1 VEPGDMKH
9 LLGYVIWNKERMLD
23 WLADGILESF
33 TPDQVDIL
41 FVLDGPYDG
50 TDVKLPEVIARKLS
64 KYNCTI
70 QVFKEETWKFPCQNW
85 MMQYCI
91 DNNYKSLIAPQDD
104 QKFTD
109 PKLIENIDNLFSK
122 YGENLG
128 VIGLRDGFFFGYQN
142 MISSD
147 WSESVLSK
155 APRLKAGEYVERP
168 LMNDGPI
175 IYFNH
180 VIKKIG
186 FNDVENYSVFYIED
200 DYCARA
206 HYTNGLTNILLGNS
220 LIHFKNTAIASDLY
234 YKNYEVHDLQTFR
247 DRWKL

>member
-1 VEPGDMKH
+1 MVGGNMKH

-23 WLADGILESF
+23 WYADGIIESF
-33 TPDQVDIL
+33 SPEQVDVL

-50 TDVKLPEVIARKLS
+50 TDEKLPEVIERRLKDF
-64 KYNCTI
+64 KCTI
-70 QVFKEETWKFPCQNW
+70 KIFKEEKFKMPCQNW

-109 PKLIENIDNLFSK
+109 PNLIKNIENLYEK
-122 YGENLG
+122 YGEKLG
-128 VIGLRDGFFFGYQN
+128 VIGLRDGFYFGYQN

-147 WSESVLSK
+147 WSESVLSNQ
-155 APRLKAGEYVERP
+155 PRLKAGEYVERP
-168 LMNDGPI
+168 LSNDGPI

-186 FNDVENYSVFYIED
+186 FNDVENYKIFYIED

-206 HYTNGLTNILLGNS
+206 HYENGLTNILLGNS
-220 LIHFKNTAIASDLY
+220 LIHLKNTAIASELYGRHYEINDLKY
-234 YKNYEVHDLQTFR
+234 FR
-247 DRWKL
+247 ERWKL

>member
-1 VEPGDMKH
+1 MKH
-9 LLGYVIWNKERMLD
+9 LLGYVIWNKVSMLD
-23 WLADGILESF
+23 WLADGIIESF
-33 TPDQVDIL
+33 TPDQVDVL

-50 TDVKLPEVIARKLS
+50 TDEKLPEVISRKL
-64 KYNCTI
+64 KDYKCTVK
-70 QVFKEETWKFPCQNW
+70 VFKKEKFKFPCQNW
-85 MMQYCI
+85 MMKYCI
-91 DNNYKSLIAPQDD
+91 DSNYKSLIAPQDD

-109 PKLIENIDNLFSK
+109 PKLIETIDGIFEK

-128 VIGLRDGFFFGYQN
+128 VIGLRDGFYFGYQD

-155 APRLKAGEYVERP
+155 VPRLKAGEYVERP

-186 FNDVENYSVFYIED
+186 YNDVENFQVFYIED

-220 LIHFKNTAIASDLY
+220 LIHFKNTAIASELY
-234 YKNYEVHDLQTFR
+234 GKNYEVKDLQTFR
-247 DRWKL
+247 DRWSL